1 MMTQTHGYWQDEY
14 GVDVFFS
21 DYEDVTTYSGIDCEF
36 YIRMPWSEELELE
49 GMFFPHF
56 IAEGTIKDNVPTFT
70 NVIIPE
76 DRLTFLDGIDSYN
89 LRYLTA
95 DMYETLSNL
104 QNDFGLDEP
113 QADDE

>member
-1 MMTQTHGYWQDEY
+1 MDQTHGYWEDAD
-14 GVDVFFS
+14 GKTVFFS
-21 DYEDVTTYSGIDCEF
+21 DYFDLTTYSGVDTNFLIS
-36 YIRMPWSEELELE
+36 MPWHVELEEE
-49 GMFFPHF
+49 GFYFPNF
-56 IAEGTIKDNVPTFT
+56 VAEGTIKDNVPTFT